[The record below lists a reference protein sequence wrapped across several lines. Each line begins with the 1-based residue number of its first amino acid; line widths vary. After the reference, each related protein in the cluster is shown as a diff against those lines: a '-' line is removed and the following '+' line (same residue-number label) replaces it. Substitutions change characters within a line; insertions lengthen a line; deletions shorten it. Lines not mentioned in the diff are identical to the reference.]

1 MGFEALQQQAM
12 RYHEEDKDYFKA
24 QAAVLDAQFEL
35 LQSVDG
41 KIDGLS
47 EQVAK
52 GFLKMESTFDR
63 VGAKL
68 ATEIMANGESQLNNF
83 KSFQTQLEGMQ
94 ADSLDETKI
103 AELVKNSMSSMGED
117 ITQKL
122 TESMVEV
129 TFLISH

>member
-1 MGFEALQQQAM
+1 
-12 RYHEEDKDYFKA
+12 
-24 QAAVLDAQFEL
+24 
-35 LQSVDG
+35 
-41 KIDGLS
+41 
-47 EQVAK
+47 
-52 GFLKMESTFDR
+52 MESTFDR